1 MTTGKI
7 RAHLLQTAEDTQR
20 RELTEAEAATDW
32 KQRQQLREA
41 ADNAHS
47 VRLSRIEELA
57 VFFAEIE
64 GRGATTSVFQEMTR
78 ILAEQGVDEAIAY
91 VSAQQASIFK
101 TIRARA
107 ATVRE
112 RNRADLEPLVRTA
125 ALYQVKGQTID
136 ARALYHDI
144 LGSEPD

>member
-1 MTTGKI
+1 
-7 RAHLLQTAEDTQR
+7 
-20 RELTEAEAATDW
+20 
-32 KQRQQLREA
+32 
-41 ADNAHS
+41 
-47 VRLSRIEELA
+47 
-57 VFFAEIE
+57 
-64 GRGATTSVFQEMTR
+64 MTR

-125 ALYQVKGQTID
+125 ALYQVKGQTIE